1 MCLCFRWVEFNKMH
15 CNATYLFVDTF
26 ITKKI
31 FAVEKG
37 FICLTFKP
45 VFLLKLVMSSPQK
58 KKIPFTVSDEL
69 NSYFIETNRV
79 CSIPIHYNDL
89 LRFTSSVDLFDKYG
103 DNTLW
108 RNVIYPHNEMHEL
121 NKELTRI
128 YAMLKTDGDT
138 KVMEHLHVDKI
149 DFCTFG
155 NSKPFRIKIV
165 NNYNDNYDYFYIKL
179 PDASRLYGLEWEH
192 ILSPNRIS
200 YLISQHTL
208 IEEHIV
214 GIPGDQFI
222 RNNLKDPH
230 LNKTRLAKEFVK
242 FNERCF
248 IRLLGDMRSY
258 NYVVDVTADFDDNQY
273 RIRAIDFDQQSYEG
287 KRTQYLPQYFKE
299 NNEIVS
305 LCRSLLNTETV
316 MQYQHEERSLIAKR
330 LKSSKY
336 RVNQLLTIM
345 QKEPLSS
352 EEKIKQLRQEL
363 YDHYEDQNYLYCET
377 MGELMHQNLHR
388 LANFN

>member
-1 MCLCFRWVEFNKMH
+1 
-15 CNATYLFVDTF
+15 
-26 ITKKI
+26 
-31 FAVEKG
+31 
-37 FICLTFKP
+37 
-45 VFLLKLVMSSPQK
+45 MSSPQK
-58 KKIPFTVSDEL
+58 KKVPFSVSDEL
-69 NSYFIETNRV
+69 NSYFIETNRK

-108 RNVIYPHNEMHEL
+108 RNVIYPHNEMEEL

-128 YAMLKTDGDT
+128 YAMLKTDGDI

-200 YLISQHTL
+200 YLTSQHTL

-287 KRTQYLPQYFKE
+287 KKTQYLPQFFKE
-299 NNEIVS
+299 NNDLVD
-305 LCRSLLNTETV
+305 LCSSLLNAETV
-316 MQYQHEERSLIAKR
+316 KQYQHEERSLIAKR

-336 RVNQLLTIM
+336 RVHQLLNIM

-352 EEKIKQLRQEL
+352 PEKITQLRQEL
-363 YDHYEDQNYLYCET
+363 YDHFEDQNYLYCET
-377 MGELMHQNLHR
+377 MGELMSQNLRR
-388 LANFN
+388 LANLN